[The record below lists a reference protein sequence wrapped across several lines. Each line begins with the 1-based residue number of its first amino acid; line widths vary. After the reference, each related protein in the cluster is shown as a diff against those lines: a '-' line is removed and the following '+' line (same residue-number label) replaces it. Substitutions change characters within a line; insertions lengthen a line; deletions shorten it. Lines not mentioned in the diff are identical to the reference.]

1 MKLEDVWKAR
11 ARAAQILAKTG
22 ISVTPREKET
32 LEIADFGL
40 NDLGHYGIEVLVYES
55 NDRYCAK
62 ELVLFPRQ
70 ICPEHHHPP
79 IDEHNIGKQ
88 ETFRCRWG
96 IVYLYVEGKPTRHPQ
111 ARVPAGDEAL
121 FSVWHEIVLRPGD
134 QYTLPPGRLHW
145 FQAGREGAVLSEFSS
160 KNLDETDV
168 WRNPRIKRIP
178 TIE

>member
-1 MKLEDVWKAR
+1 MKLEDVRKAR
-11 ARAAQILAKTG
+11 ERAAAILGGAG
-22 ISVTPREKET
+22 IAITPRERDEM
-32 LEIADFGL
+32 EIADFGL
-40 NDLGHYGIEVLVYES
+40 NDLKHYGLQVVVYET

-62 ELVLFPRQ
+62 EIVLFPRQ

-79 IDEHNIGKQ
+79 IDAANRGKQ

-96 IVYLYVEGKPTRHPQ
+96 VVYLYVEGPPAAHPK
-111 ARVPAGDEAL
+111 AVVPRGDEAL
-121 FSVWHEIVLRPGD
+121 FTAWHEIVMTPGD

-145 FQAGREGAVLSEFSS
+145 FQAGDAGAVLSEFSS

>member
-1 MKLEDVWKAR
+1 MKLEDVRKAQWRAEAILAR
-11 ARAAQILAKTG
+11 AG
-22 ISVTPREKET
+22 IAITPGEKDGM
-32 LEIADFGL
+32 EIADFGL
-40 NDLGHYGIEVLVYES
+40 GDLDHYGLQVIVYEA

-62 ELVLFPRQ
+62 EIILFPRQ

-79 IDEHNIGKQ
+79 VDAANPGKQ

-96 IVYLYVEGKPTRHPQ
+96 VVYLYVEGEAAAHPR
-111 ARVPAGDEAL
+111 AFVPKGDEAL
-121 FSVWHEIVLRPGD
+121 FTARQEIVLNPGD

-145 FQAGREGAVLSEFSS
+145 FQAGDEGAVLSEFSS

-168 WRNPRIKRIP
+168 WRNPQIKRIP

>member
-1 MKLEDVWKAR
+1 MKLEDVRKAR
-11 ARAAQILAKTG
+11 ERAAQILAKAR
-22 ISVTPREKET
+22 IAATPREIET

-40 NDLGHYGIEVLVYES
+40 NDLEHYGIEVLVYES

-62 ELVLFPRQ
+62 ELILFPRQ

-79 IDEHNIGKQ
+79 IGEANIGKQ

-96 IVYLYVEGKPTRHPQ
+96 TIYLYVEGEPTRRPQ

-121 FSVWHEIVLRPGD
+121 FTARREIILRPGD
-134 QYTLPPGRLHW
+134 QYTLRPGRLHW
-145 FQAGREGAVLSEFSS
+145 FQAGDEGAVLSEFSS

-178 TIE
+178 MIE